1 MVRRYKRQHTDG
13 DDLWGLIEGLGGFYV
28 LYLILQYFINRAN
41 FWRWLIYGLIF
52 VVIIILGISGW
63 RRWRENIRWK
73 RSRELI
79 EEVRNAGQEEYLINF
94 INRFG
99 FEGKKSGSWSFR
111 NHFFDWERIDDLERF
126 LLEKNINLRADEKH
140 RDIFSLLRYYIQ
152 QKEEKLTRESIKKEP
167 QKFASLTGSEFEKLI
182 YRLFT
187 AMGYSVE
194 WVGKSGDQG
203 GDLIANREGE
213 RLLIQTKCYRD
224 WSTGNE
230 AVQQVVAAM
239 KYYNCN
245 KAIVI
250 TTSYFTPEA
259 IALAKA
265 NNTELIPKE
274 RLQKMLLDYLGES
287 WS

>member
-1 MVRRYKRQHTDG
+1 MRRRYYSDN
-13 DDLWGLIEGLGGFYV
+13 DLFGEIISAILFAYF
-28 LYLILQYFINRAN
+28 LYLLFQWFVNRAN
-41 FWRWLIYGLIF
+41 FWRWLIYGII
-52 VVIIILGISGW
+52 VVAIIVLGIYGW
-63 RRWRENIRWK
+63 RRWRENIKEK
-73 RSRELI
+73 RFERLL
-79 EEVRNAGQEEYLINF
+79 EEVRNTGQEEYIINF

-99 FEGKKSGSWSFR
+99 FEGKKGRSWSFR
-111 NHFFDWERIDDLERF
+111 NYFFDWERIDDLEKD
-126 LLEKNINLRADEKH
+126 LLKKITNLRADEKH
-140 RDIFSLLRYYIQ
+140 RDIFSLLKHYIQ
-152 QKEEKLTRESIKKEP
+152 QKEEKLTLESIKKEP

-187 AMGYSVE
+187 AIGYSVE
-194 WVGKSGDQG
+194 WIGKSGDQG
-203 GDLIANREGE
+203 GDLIANKEGE

-239 KYYNCN
+239 KYYDCN
-245 KAIVI
+245 KAIII
-250 TTSYFTPEA
+250 TTSYFTPQA

-265 NNTELIPKE
+265 NKTDLISKE